1 MMCAFGLGS
10 CTPQQVLQGCMLF
23 TGVYECQVYTYEREP
38 TYKHDTHVMMCI
50 ITEAHVS
57 APCKRSFPLTNARC
71 QHAVA
76 RDSCIGERLPPGKG
90 LRMPAIYLQRV
101 RRPPL
106 VEAVRRWR
114 GGRGRRRRRGVQS
127 GEEGVH
133 LRLLT
138 GGEVDGR
145 FV

>member
-1 MMCAFGLGS
+1 M
-10 CTPQQVLQGCMLF
+10 
-23 TGVYECQVYTYEREP
+23 
-38 TYKHDTHVMMCI
+38 
-50 ITEAHVS
+50 
-57 APCKRSFPLTNARC
+57 
-71 QHAVA
+71 A
-76 RDSCIGERLPPGKG
+76 RDTCIGERLPPGKG

-114 GGRGRRRRRGVQS
+114 GGRGRRRRRRRRRGVQS